1 MPGEQTRAFG
11 RHEFAGLG
19 WVGRVVR
26 DGRAGAME
34 SRELYITLLAA
45 NGGRAAAGHAVG
57 ERQNG
62 HRQTARGDHRGEWIW
77 AAH

>member
-11 RHEFAGLG
+11 RYEFAGLG
-19 WVGRVVR
+19 RVSRVVR
-26 DGRAGAME
+26 DGRAGAVE

-45 NGGRAAAGHAVG
+45 NGGRAAGHAVG

-62 HRQTARGDHRGEWIW
+62 HRQPARGDHWGEWIW